1 MFEVRWTDEAELDF
15 ENILTY
21 YFEHVGSHVAEA
33 VYTRIKEQ
41 VGSLKM
47 FPERCRPGRVP
58 GTKEY
63 VISRLPYIA
72 VVDISTDTVSI
83 LNVIHTAR
91 KYPPDNLQ

>member
-1 MFEVRWTDEAELDF
+1 MFNVRWTDEAESDL

-21 YFEHVGSHVAEA
+21 YLEHAGSRVAEA
-33 VYTRIKEQ
+33 VYTRIKAH

-72 VVDISTDTVSI
+72 VVDIGAETVFI
-83 LNVIHTAR
+83 LNIIHTAR
-91 KYPPDNLQ
+91 KYPPGNLR